1 MTIFISIAES
11 YIDQLSNSQLEKYV
25 IAVLNHMGISKESDL
40 LILVEDDLYLQK
52 LNREYRN
59 IDAPTDVLSFPAGHL
74 DPDTGHIYLGDV
86 VISFPTAN
94 KQALEAGLSLQD
106 EFSLLVVHGVLHL
119 LGFDHDEPER
129 KAKMWSAQNQIL
141 ETLGVKPDS
150 LKLIP

>member
-119 LGFDHDEPER
+119 LGFDHDEPKR

>member
-11 YIDQLSNSQLEKYV
+11 YIDQLSNSQLEKYAT
-25 IAVLNHMGISKESDL
+25 AVLNHMGISKESDL
-40 LILVEDDLYLQK
+40 SILVEDDLYLQK

-119 LGFDHDEPER
+119 LGFDHDEPKR

>member
-11 YIDQLSNSQLEKYV
+11 YIDQLSNSQLEKYA

-129 KAKMWSAQNQIL
+129 KAKMWCAQNQIL
-141 ETLGVKPDS
+141 ETLGMKPDS